1 MQRHF
6 LEQLAALSAT
16 PLGSKVPL
24 GIVTLEAMGLL
35 LEILGEVSPELAL
48 EVEKP
53 LLTKVVAKQSVLR
66 SEVHDGRA
74 LLLLEK

>member
-1 MQRHF
+1 M
-6 LEQLAALSAT
+6 
-16 PLGSKVPL
+16 PL

-53 LLTKVVAKQSVLR
+53 VLSKLVAKQGVLR
-66 SEVHDGRA
+66 SEVHDTFPLSQSFECVEFQTWEWPLYVMRFGG
-74 LLLLEK
+74 L